1 VKTNRPFRTPKGPKK
16 FSVYV
21 RNDKGSV
28 VKVNFGDPHMEI
40 KRDDPARRKNFRA
53 RHRCDSPGPQWK
65 PRYWSCK
72 MWDTKPVSEILSMKT
87 TRINPYPRPLRL
99 PRGSQ
104 RPVRVSKPLGASTI
118 AYRRGKELVAVG
130 GGELQLNEAMNR
142 CRTPELANR
151 LKLGYDDALAARYSK
166 PSRRNPPPRE
176 FQTYAAWKSAAKRAG
191 ATDFG
196 GDRDIDEAFL
206 VDISQ
211 AGPRSIGEWDG
222 SVGFINSPPGRATPS
237 SGPFKPSRR
246 NPPRWNGEYDLI
258 HVPKNGPGYLSDASI
273 NTKGWIDA
281 KLGSA
286 LRVDWPSGE
295 QPEWDN
301 SPEILEYL
309 EQREGRE
316 YKLEFRDNVYNSQ
329 NDFNQV
335 FTFSVYIPADSEDWI
350 YEDGAYV
357 ALCLHKGGDTRGNYT
372 HASLYKPRDVLG
384 ESGFTDWVLGW
395 DVRDG
400 KKNAIASAD
409 RYEVGYS
416 NHPTSELNRFLERG
430 KDAHGLWDMG
440 AFYFKSKAVG
450 KIIANPDVR

>member
-1 VKTNRPFRTPKGPKK
+1 
-16 FSVYV
+16 
-21 RNDKGSV
+21 
-28 VKVNFGDPHMEI
+28 
-40 KRDDPARRKNFRA
+40 
-53 RHRCDSPGPQWK
+53 
-65 PRYWSCK
+65 
-72 MWDTKPVSEILSMKT
+72 MWATKPVSEILSMKT
-87 TRINPYPRPLRL
+87 TRINP
-99 PRGSQ
+99 Q
-104 RPVRVSKPLGASTI
+104 
-118 AYRRGKELVAVG
+118 
-130 GGELQLNEAMNR
+130 
-142 CRTPELANR
+142 
-151 LKLGYDDALAARYSK
+151 
-166 PSRRNPPPRE
+166 PRE
-176 FQTYAAWKSAAKRAG
+176 S
-191 ATDFG
+191 
-196 GDRDIDEAFL
+196 
-206 VDISQ
+206 
-211 AGPRSIGEWDG
+211 
-222 SVGFINSPPGRATPS
+222 
-237 SGPFKPSRR
+237 KPSRR

-286 LRVDWPSGE
+286 LSNIDWPSGE
-295 QPEWDN
+295 QPAWDN

-430 KDAHGLWDMG
+430 KDAHGLWNMG